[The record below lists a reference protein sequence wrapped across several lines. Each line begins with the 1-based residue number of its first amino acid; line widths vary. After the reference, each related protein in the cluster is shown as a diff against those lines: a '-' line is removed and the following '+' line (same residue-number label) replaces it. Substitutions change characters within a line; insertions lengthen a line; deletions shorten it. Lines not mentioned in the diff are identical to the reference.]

1 MSLTDY
7 EILIILGQK
16 SGAIFMENLLSK
28 EELDAVVNGD
38 HGNPF
43 SILGIHKNKGSKEVF
58 IRTYHPDSKSV
69 ELLDE
74 QENSLGFFTEID
86 PRGFYQINLGVRE
99 NFNYKLRIEN
109 KDGSK
114 YCIHDP
120 YRFPSILGDID
131 IYLLAEGNHL
141 DMYKKLG
148 AHVNTIDGV
157 KGVSFA
163 VWAPNAKRVS
173 VVGDFNNWDGRIHPM
188 RKHLSCGVWDIFI
201 PELVEGDKYK
211 FEIKTHE
218 NYILTKTDPVGF
230 YAEKRPCTASIVYDI
245 NKYRWNDKNWME
257 YRNEHNSFDKPMAI
271 YEVHLGSW
279 RRKGENGC
287 EYLTYREIADHLV
300 PYVTNMGFTHVEFL
314 PLTEH
319 PLDASWG
326 YQVTGMFAPTS
337 RFGNPDDFRYM
348 IDKFHQAGIAVIMDW
363 VPAHFPKDGH
373 GLVEFDGTHLYEHAD
388 PRKGEHTD
396 WGTKIYNY
404 GRTEVCNFLCASA
417 IYWLKEYHIDGL
429 RVDAVASM
437 LYLDYSRKDG
447 EWIPNIYGGN
457 ENLEAISFLRKMNEL
472 AYGQVDGAV
481 TVAEESTAWP
491 MVSRPTSMGGLGFGY
506 KWNMGWM
513 NDTLRYISHEPVH
526 RKYHHGM
533 LTFGLLYAFNENFI
547 LPISHDEVVHGKGSM
562 LSKMP
567 GDEWQKFANLR
578 AYYGF
583 MYTHPGKKL
592 LFMGCEFGQDWEW
605 NAEESLRWHL
615 LEYPMYKGMQNCV
628 RDLNLMYKGN
638 PEFYEEDFDYRGFEW
653 IEHSNADDSVI
664 AYMRKGHDPRKCM
677 IVICNF
683 TPVVRHDFR
692 IGVNELCGYQE
703 IFNSDDVNYWGS
715 GVKNEG
721 ILNAEATE
729 WNCKPYSLQVTLPP
743 LSTIVL
749 KPVK

>member
-1 MSLTDY
+1 
-7 EILIILGQK
+7 
-16 SGAIFMENLLSK
+16 MENLLSK
-28 EELDAVVNGD
+28 EEMKAIIDGN
-38 HGNPF
+38 HGNVF
-43 SILGIHKNKGSKEVF
+43 SVLGIHRDKGSKEVF
-58 IRTYHPDSKSV
+58 VRTYQPNSKSV
-69 ELLDE
+69 ELLKQDGT
-74 QENSLGFFTEID
+74 SLGQMSKLD
-86 PRGFYQINLGVRE
+86 DCGFYQINLGAIE
-99 NFNYKLRIEN
+99 NFAYKFRIEN
-109 KDGSK
+109 DQGTV
-114 YCIHDP
+114 YEEEDP

-131 IYLLAEGNHL
+131 VYLLAEGNHL

-148 AHVNTIDGV
+148 AHPIELNGV

-173 VVGDFNNWDGRIHPM
+173 VVGNFNNWDGRKHAM
-188 RKHLSCGVWDIFI
+188 RKHPTCGVWDIFI
-201 PELVEGDKYK
+201 PNIGEGELYKY
-211 FEIKTHE
+211 EVKTQE
-218 NYILTKTDPVGF
+218 DYILVKSDPVAF
-230 YAEKRPCTASIVYDI
+230 FAEKRPNTASVVFDI
-245 NKYRWNDKNWME
+245 EKYQWNDEGWMN
-257 YRNEHNSFDKPMAI
+257 YREQANSFDKPMSV

-279 RRKGENGC
+279 RRKGEHGE
-287 EYLTYREIADHLV
+287 EYLTYRELADRLV
-300 PYVTNMGFTHVEFL
+300 PYVSNMGFTHVEFL
-314 PLTEH
+314 PVAEH

-326 YQVTGMFAPTS
+326 YQVIGMFAPTS
-337 RFGNPDDFRYM
+337 RFVTPDDFRYL
-348 IDKFHQAGIAVIMDW
+348 IDQLHQAGISVIMDW

-404 GRTEVCNFLCASA
+404 GRTEVCNYLCASA
-417 IYWLKEYHIDGL
+417 LYWMREFHIDGL

-437 LYLDYSRKDG
+437 LYLDYSRKNG

-457 ENLEAISFLRKMNEL
+457 ENIEAIAFLRKMNEL
-472 AYGQVDGAV
+472 VYGYNKGAI
-481 TVAEESTAWP
+481 TCAEESTAWP

-513 NDTLRYISHEPVH
+513 NDTLKYISKDPIH

-562 LSKMP
+562 LAKMP

-638 PEFYEEDFDYRGFEW
+638 APLYEEDFDYRGFEW
-653 IEHSNADDSVI
+653 IDHSNADDSVI
-664 AYMRKGHDPRKCM
+664 SYMRKGHNPNDYL
-677 IVICNF
+677 IVISNF
-683 TPVVRHDFR
+683 TPVVRKDYR
-692 IGVNELCGYQE
+692 IGVYEDCGYQE

-715 GVKNEG
+715 GIKNEG
-721 ILNAEATE
+721 TMYSEAQE
-729 WNCKPYSLQVTLPP
+729 WNMKPRSIKVTLPA

-749 KPVK
+749 KPIR

>member
-1 MSLTDY
+1 
-7 EILIILGQK
+7 
-16 SGAIFMENLLSK
+16 MENLLSK
-28 EELDAVVNGD
+28 EEMKAIIDGN
-38 HGNPF
+38 HGNVF
-43 SILGIHKNKGSKEVF
+43 SVLGIHRDKGSKEVF
-58 IRTYHPDSKSV
+58 IRTYQPNSKSV
-69 ELLDE
+69 ELLKQDGT
-74 QENSLGFFTEID
+74 SLGQMSKLD
-86 PRGFYQINLGVRE
+86 DCGFYQINLGAIE
-99 NFNYKLRIEN
+99 NFAYKFRIEN
-109 KDGSK
+109 DQGTV
-114 YCIHDP
+114 YEEEDP

-131 IYLLAEGNHL
+131 VYLLAEGNHL

-148 AHVNTIDGV
+148 AHPIELNGV

-173 VVGDFNNWDGRIHPM
+173 VVGNFNNWDGRKHAM
-188 RKHLSCGVWDIFI
+188 RKHPTCGVWDIFI
-201 PELVEGDKYK
+201 PNIGEGELYKY
-211 FEIKTHE
+211 EVKTQE
-218 NYILTKTDPVGF
+218 DYILVKSDPVAF
-230 YAEKRPCTASIVYDI
+230 FAEKRPNTASVVFDI
-245 NKYRWNDKNWME
+245 EKYQWNDEGWMN
-257 YRNEHNSFDKPMAI
+257 YREQANSFDKPMSV

-279 RRKGENGC
+279 RRKGEHGE
-287 EYLTYREIADHLV
+287 EYLTYRELADRLV
-300 PYVTNMGFTHVEFL
+300 PYVSNMGFTHVEFL
-314 PLTEH
+314 PVAEH

-326 YQVTGMFAPTS
+326 YQVIGMFAPTS
-337 RFGNPDDFRYM
+337 RFGTPDDFRYL
-348 IDKFHQAGIAVIMDW
+348 IDQLHQAGISVIMDW

-404 GRTEVCNFLCASA
+404 GRTEVCNYLCASA
-417 IYWLKEYHIDGL
+417 LYWMREFHIDGL

-437 LYLDYSRKDG
+437 LYLDYSRKNG

-457 ENLEAISFLRKMNEL
+457 ENIEAIAFLRKMNEL
-472 AYGQVDGAV
+472 VYGYNKGAI
-481 TVAEESTAWP
+481 TCAEESTAWP

-513 NDTLRYISHEPVH
+513 NDTLKYISKDPIH

-562 LSKMP
+562 LAKMP

-638 PEFYEEDFDYRGFEW
+638 APLYEEDFDYRGFEW
-653 IEHSNADDSVI
+653 IDHSNADDSVI
-664 AYMRKGHDPRKCM
+664 SYMRKGHNPNDYL
-677 IVICNF
+677 IVISNF
-683 TPVVRHDFR
+683 TPVVRKDYR
-692 IGVNELCGYQE
+692 IGVYEDCGYQE

-715 GVKNEG
+715 GIKNEG
-721 ILNAEATE
+721 TMYSEAQE
-729 WNCKPYSLQVTLPP
+729 WNMKPRSIKVTLPA

-749 KPVK
+749 KPIR

>member
-1 MSLTDY
+1 
-7 EILIILGQK
+7 
-16 SGAIFMENLLSK
+16 MEYLLSK
-28 EELDAVVNGD
+28 EEMQAVIDGN
-38 HGNPF
+38 HGNVF
-43 SILGIHKNKGSKEVF
+43 AVLGIHRDKGSKEVY
-58 IRTYHPDSKSV
+58 IRAYQPNTRSIEVIKNDGT
-69 ELLDE
+69 
-74 QENSLGFFTEID
+74 SLGKMAKLD
-86 PRGFYQINLGVRE
+86 DRGFYQINLGVGE
-99 NFNYKLRIEN
+99 NFAYRFKIEN
-109 KDGSK
+109 DLGNV
-114 YCIHDP
+114 YMAEDV
-120 YRFPSILGDID
+120 YRFQSNIGDID
-131 IYLLAEGNHL
+131 AYLLAEGTHL

-148 AHVNTIDGV
+148 AHPMMMDGV
-157 KGVSFA
+157 SGVSFA

-173 VVGDFNNWDGRIHPM
+173 VVGNFNNWDGRVNVM
-188 RKHLSCGVWDIFI
+188 RKHPTCGVWDIFI
-201 PELVEGDKYK
+201 PGIGQGELYKY
-211 FEIKTHE
+211 EVKTQQD
-218 NYILTKTDPVGF
+218 YILVKSDPVAF
-230 YAEKRPCTASIVYDI
+230 YSEKRPNTASIVYNID
-245 NKYRWNDKNWME
+245 NYHWEDEGWMNYRE
-257 YRNEHNSFDKPMAI
+257 QANSFDRPMSV

-279 RRKGENGC
+279 RRKGEQGE
-287 EYLTYREIADHLV
+287 EYLTYREFADYLV
-300 PYVTNMGFTHVEFL
+300 PYVSNMGFTHVEFL
-314 PLTEH
+314 PLAEH

-348 IDKFHQAGIAVIMDW
+348 IDKFHQAGIGVIMDW

-417 IYWLKEYHIDGL
+417 LYWLKEYHIDGL

-437 LYLDYSRKDG
+437 LYLDYSRKNG

-472 AYGQVDGAV
+472 VYGHNKGAF
-481 TVAEESTAWP
+481 TCAEESTAWP

-513 NDTLRYISHEPVH
+513 NDTLRYISKDPIH

-562 LSKMP
+562 LAKMP

-583 MYTHPGKKL
+583 MFTHPGKKL
-592 LFMGCEFGQDWEW
+592 LFMGNEFGQDWEW

-638 PEFYEEDFDYRGFEW
+638 SALYEVDFDYRGFEW

-664 AYMRKGHDPRKCM
+664 SYIRKGSQPGDYL
-677 IVICNF
+677 ITICNF
-683 TPVVRHDFR
+683 TPVVRRDYR
-692 IGVNELCGYQE
+692 VGVFEKCRYQE

-721 ILNAEATE
+721 FMEAEEQE
-729 WNCKPYSLQVTLPP
+729 WNMKPYSIRVTLPP
-743 LSTIVL
+743 LSTIVI
-749 KPVK
+749 KPIR

>member
-1 MSLTDY
+1 
-7 EILIILGQK
+7 
-16 SGAIFMENLLSK
+16 MENLLSK
-28 EELDAVVNGD
+28 EEMEAVINGN
-38 HGNPF
+38 HGNVF
-43 SILGIHKNKGSKEVF
+43 AVLGIHKDKGSKEVF
-58 IRTYHPDSKSV
+58 IRTYQPHSKSV
-69 ELLDE
+69 EVID
-74 QENSLGFFTEID
+74 NNNKSLGFMTQLD
-86 PRGFYQINLGVRE
+86 KRGFYQINLGAVE
-99 NFNYKLRIEN
+99 NFSYKFRIEN
-109 KDGSK
+109 DLGTV
-114 YCIHDP
+114 YEAEDV
-120 YRFPSILGDID
+120 YRFPSTLGDMD
-131 IYLLAEGNHL
+131 VYLFAEGNHL
-141 DMYKKLG
+141 EMYKKLG
-148 AHVNTIDGV
+148 AHPMEMDGV
-157 KGVSFA
+157 KGVGFA

-173 VVGDFNNWDGRIHPM
+173 VVGAFNNWDGRVNAM
-188 RKHLSCGVWDIFI
+188 RCHQSCGVWDIFI
-201 PELVEGDKYK
+201 PNIGEGELYKY
-211 FEIKTHE
+211 EIKSHDDC
-218 NYILTKTDPVGF
+218 ILVKADPVAF
-230 YAEKRPCTASIVYDI
+230 YSEKRPNTASVVYDI
-245 NKYRWNDKNWME
+245 NHYNWSDSNWMN
-257 YRNEHNSFDKPMAI
+257 YREEHNSFDKPMSI

-279 RRKGENGC
+279 RRKNGN
-287 EYLTYREIADHLV
+287 EYLTYRELADTLV
-300 PYVTNMGFTHVEFL
+300 PYVSNMGFTHVEFL

-319 PLDASWG
+319 PLDCSWG
-326 YQVTGMFAPTS
+326 YQVIGMFAPTS
-337 RFGNPDDFRYM
+337 RFGTPDDLRYL

-373 GLVEFDGTHLYEHAD
+373 GLNEFDGTHLYEHAD

-404 GRTEVCNFLCASA
+404 GRTEVSNFLCASA
-417 IYWLKEYHIDGL
+417 VYWLKEYHIDGL

-437 LYLDYSRKDG
+437 LYLDYSRKNG
-447 EWIPNIYGGN
+447 EWIPNVYGGN
-457 ENLEAISFLRKMNEL
+457 ENIEAIAFLRRMNEL
-472 AYGQVDGAV
+472 GYSQVKGAF

-513 NDTLRYISHEPVH
+513 NDTLRYIAHEPIH

-605 NAEESLRWHL
+605 NSEESLRWHL
-615 LEYPMYKGMQNCV
+615 LDFPMYKGMQNCV

-638 PEFYEEDFDYRGFEW
+638 APLYEQDFDYRGFEW
-653 IEHSNADDSVI
+653 IDHSNADDSVI
-664 AYMRKGHDPRKCM
+664 AYMRKGTNAGDYL
-677 IVICNF
+677 ISITNF
-683 TPVVRHDFR
+683 TPVVRNDYR
-692 IGVNELCGYQE
+692 LGVNELCGYQE

-721 ILNAEATE
+721 VKYAEE
-729 WNCKPYSLQVTLPP
+729 YGWNCKPYSVRLTLPP

>member
-1 MSLTDY
+1 
-7 EILIILGQK
+7 
-16 SGAIFMENLLSK
+16 MENLLSK
-28 EELDAVVNGD
+28 EEMEAIINGD
-38 HGNPF
+38 HCNPF
-43 SILGIHKNKGSKEVF
+43 AVLGIHKDKGSKEVF
-58 IRTYHPDSKSV
+58 IRTYQPHSQSV

-74 QENSLGFFTEID
+74 DGNSMGSFAKLD
-86 PRGFYQINLGVRE
+86 DRGFYQINLGPRE
-99 NFNYKLRIEN
+99 NFNYKLKIQN
-109 KDGSK
+109 DCGNF
-114 YCIHDP
+114 YTVHDV
-120 YRFPSILGDID
+120 YSFPATLGDID

-148 AHVNTIDGV
+148 AHVATINGV

-173 VVGDFNNWDGRIHPM
+173 VVGNFNNWDGRAHVM
-188 RKHLSCGVWDIFI
+188 RKHISCGVWDIFV
-201 PELVEGDKYK
+201 PELNEGEVYK
-211 FEIKTHE
+211 FEIKTQE
-218 NYILTKTDPVGF
+218 NYILLKSDPVAF
-230 YAEKRPCTASIVYDI
+230 YSEKRPDTASIVYDI
-245 NKYRWNDKNWME
+245 NKYQWEDAAWMNYRQE
-257 YRNEHNSFDKPMAI
+257 YNSFDKPMSI

-287 EYLTYREIADHLV
+287 EYLTYRELADHLV
-300 PYVTNMGFTHVEFL
+300 PYVVNMGFTHVEFL

-348 IDKFHQAGIAVIMDW
+348 IDKFHQAGISVIMDW

-417 IYWLKEYHIDGL
+417 IYWLKEFHIDGL

-437 LYLDYSRKDG
+437 LYLDYSRKNG
-447 EWIPNIYGGN
+447 EWIPNVYGGN
-457 ENLEAISFLRKMNEL
+457 ENLEAIGFLRKMNEL
-472 AYGQVDGAV
+472 AYSQANGAV

-513 NDTLRYISHEPVH
+513 NDTLKYISHEPVH

-583 MYTHPGKKL
+583 MFTHPGKKL

-615 LEYPMYKGMQNCV
+615 LEYPMYKGMQNCI

-638 PEFYEEDFDYRGFEW
+638 PAFYEEDFDYRGFEW

-664 AYMRKGHDPRKCM
+664 AYMRKGHNPSDYM
-677 IVICNF
+677 IVISNF

-703 IFNSDDVNYWGS
+703 IFNSDDKNYWGS
-715 GVKNEG
+715 GVKNDG
-721 ILNAEATE
+721 TIMAETQD
-729 WNCKPYSLQVTLPP
+729 WNCKPYSIRLTLPP

-749 KPVK
+749 KPMR

>member
-1 MSLTDY
+1 
-7 EILIILGQK
+7 
-16 SGAIFMENLLSK
+16 MEYLLSK
-28 EELDAVVNGD
+28 EEMQAVIDGN
-38 HGNPF
+38 HGNVF
-43 SILGIHKNKGSKEVF
+43 AVLGIHRDKGSKEVY
-58 IRTYHPDSKSV
+58 IRAYQPNTRSIEVIKNDGT
-69 ELLDE
+69 
-74 QENSLGFFTEID
+74 SLGKMTKLD
-86 PRGFYQINLGVRE
+86 DRGFYQINLGVGE
-99 NFNYKLRIEN
+99 NFAYRFKIEN
-109 KDGSK
+109 DLGNV
-114 YCIHDP
+114 YMAEDV
-120 YRFPSILGDID
+120 YRFQSNIGDID
-131 IYLLAEGNHL
+131 AYLLAEGTHL

-148 AHVNTIDGV
+148 AHPMMMDGV
-157 KGVSFA
+157 AGVSFA

-173 VVGDFNNWDGRIHPM
+173 VVGNFNNWDGRVNVM
-188 RKHLSCGVWDIFI
+188 RKHPTCGVWDIFI
-201 PELVEGDKYK
+201 PGIGQGELYKY
-211 FEIKTHE
+211 EVKTQQD
-218 NYILTKTDPVGF
+218 YILVKSDPVAF
-230 YAEKRPCTASIVYDI
+230 YSEMRPNTASIVYNID
-245 NKYRWNDKNWME
+245 NYHWEDEGWMNYRE
-257 YRNEHNSFDKPMAI
+257 QANSFDRPMSV

-279 RRKGENGC
+279 RRKGEQGE
-287 EYLTYREIADHLV
+287 EYLTYREFADYLV
-300 PYVTNMGFTHVEFL
+300 PYVSNMGFTHVEFL
-314 PLTEH
+314 PLAEH

-348 IDKFHQAGIAVIMDW
+348 IDKFHQAGIGVIMDW

-417 IYWLKEYHIDGL
+417 LYWLKEYHIDGL

-437 LYLDYSRKDG
+437 LYLDYSRKNG

-472 AYGQVDGAV
+472 VYGHNKGAF
-481 TVAEESTAWP
+481 TCAEESTAWP

-513 NDTLRYISHEPVH
+513 NDTLRYISKDPVH

-562 LSKMP
+562 LAKMP

-583 MYTHPGKKL
+583 MFTHPGKKL
-592 LFMGCEFGQDWEW
+592 LFMGNEFGQDWEW

-638 PEFYEEDFDYRGFEW
+638 SALYEVDFDYRGFEW

-664 AYMRKGHDPRKCM
+664 SYIRKGSQPGDYL
-677 IVICNF
+677 ITICNF
-683 TPVVRHDFR
+683 TPVVRHDYR
-692 IGVNELCGYQE
+692 VGVFEKCRYQE

-715 GVKNEG
+715 GVKNNGFME
-721 ILNAEATE
+721 AEEQE
-729 WNCKPYSLQVTLPP
+729 WNMKPYSIRVTLPP
-743 LSTIVL
+743 LSTIVI
-749 KPVK
+749 KPIR